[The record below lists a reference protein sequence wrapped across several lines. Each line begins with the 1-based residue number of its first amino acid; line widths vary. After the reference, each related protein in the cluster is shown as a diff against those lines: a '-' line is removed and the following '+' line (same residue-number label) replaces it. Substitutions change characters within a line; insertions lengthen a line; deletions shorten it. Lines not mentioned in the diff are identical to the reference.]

1 MDVFRAIE
9 PLQGFLAE
17 RRRGRPVVFVPTM
30 GALHAGHGACVV
42 VGREVPDALVVC
54 SIFVNPTQFGAGE
67 DVDAYPRTLDADVE
81 QLRDWRCDA
90 LFAPA
95 REVMYPEPPRAWVTV
110 DGVSEPLCGRFR
122 PGHFRAVATVVTK
135 LFHIV
140 APDLAVFGQ
149 KDAQQA
155 LVVRSL
161 VGQLNM
167 DIELRLCR
175 TIREADGLALSS
187 RNRYLAAAERTRAAG
202 LYRALGRARAALE
215 AGERDAAAVER
226 AAIDSLRTDG
236 FDRIDYA
243 ELRRADDLCALERA
257 EGRVIL
263 AAAAWVGRT
272 RLIDNMVF
280 DVGATGV
287 VADVALF

>member
-30 GALHAGHGACVV
+30 GALHAGHGACVEV
-42 VGREVPDALVVC
+42 AREIPDALVVC
-54 SIFVNPTQFGAGE
+54 SIFVNPTQFGPGE
-67 DVDAYPRTLDADVE
+67 DFDAYPRTLTADVE
-81 QLRDWRCDA
+81 QLRDWRCDT

-95 REVMYPEPPRAWVTV
+95 PKVMYPESPRAWVTV
-110 DGVSEPLCGRFR
+110 DVVSEPMCGRFR

-140 APDLAVFGQ
+140 GPDVAVFGQ

-161 VGQLNM
+161 VEQLNM
-167 DIELRLCR
+167 GIELRLCR
-175 TIREADGLALSS
+175 TVRAADGLALSS
-187 RNRYLAAAERTRAAG
+187 RNRYLTPDDRARAAG
-202 LYRALGRARAALE
+202 LYRGLGRARAALE
-215 AGERDAAAVER
+215 AGERDPAAVER
-226 AAIDSLRTDG
+226 ATIASLRADG
-236 FDRIDYA
+236 LDRIDYV
-243 ELRRADDLCALERA
+243 ELRRADDLCTLERV

-280 DVGATGV
+280 DVRATGV
-287 VADVALF
+287 VADVTLF

>member
-30 GALHAGHGACVV
+30 GALHAGHGACLEVA
-42 VGREVPDALVVC
+42 REIPDALVVC
-54 SIFVNPTQFGAGE
+54 SVFVNPTQFGPGE
-67 DVDAYPRTLDADVE
+67 DFDAYPRTLASDVE
-81 QLRDWRCDA
+81 QLRAWRCDA

-95 REVMYPEPPRAWVTV
+95 PEVMYPEPPRAWVTV
-110 DGVSEPLCGRFR
+110 DGVSEPMCGRFR

-140 APDLAVFGQ
+140 GPDVAVFGQ

-155 LVVRSL
+155 LVVRAL
-161 VGQLNM
+161 VRQLNM
-167 DIELRLCR
+167 GIELRLCR
-175 TIREADGLALSS
+175 TVREADGLALSS
-187 RNRYLAAAERTRAAG
+187 RNRYLTPDERARAAG
-202 LYRALGRARAALE
+202 LYRGLGRARTALE
-215 AGERDAAAVER
+215 AGERDPAAVER
-226 AAIDSLRTDG
+226 ATLASLRTDG
-236 FDRIDYA
+236 FDRVDYV
-243 ELRRADDLCALERA
+243 ELRRADDLCTLERV

-280 DVGATGV
+280 DVGATRV